1 MPTLPQDLRYAIR
14 QLRKSP
20 GFAITAILTLA
31 LGVGANVVVFGVIN
45 ALILKPL
52 SVPQPQTLFYVRPAS
67 VGGGQSYP
75 DYLDYRN
82 RNSTFSGMAAITS
95 EVAAFSAGGPAT
107 KNYGYEVSGDYFDMM
122 GVQPALGRLF
132 HASDEHGPNS
142 APYIVLSHEFW
153 QRRFNSN
160 PHIVGTTVDMNT
172 HPYTVIGIAPKGF
185 HGIEITYW
193 PDYWVPMVNEEQI
206 EGYSFLAQRSMNT
219 IEILGRLKPGVTAR
233 QATAN
238 LNIIATQLAKQY
250 PTSDGG
256 LRLRLAKPGLVSDR
270 LGDPIRGF
278 LTGIMLLALLV
289 LLAACANLGSLF
301 AARAADRSRE
311 LAIRLA
317 VGSTRRR
324 ILRQLLTESVLVSI
338 VGGLAGTLV
347 ATGLLRAL
355 SRWQPFGDI
364 PMHVTVVPDALVF
377 GIALLLSVGSGMM
390 FGLLPAGQIWRTDA
404 AQVMKSGAATIANF
418 RRFTVRD
425 ALLVIQI
432 ALCTLLVT
440 ASLVALRGM
449 QRSRHAPLGFQPQG
463 AMLAETDLDMAG
475 YPGEAEES
483 VQKRMLEG
491 AAQIPGVTAVGISSN
506 TPLANCCG
514 GSAVYRAG
522 TTDFRYSNAAM
533 GAVSF
538 SFSPGYLKAAGTRLL
553 SGRDFTWHDTDKSPK
568 VAIVNAAFARKMF
581 GKAPAVGQRFLLFNE
596 KDPWEIVGVVEDAK
610 YGTLTEN
617 PIPAMFFPFS
627 QTPTSNVTLLVRST
641 RPAAEM
647 AAALNH
653 MLTGINPNLPFTI
666 RSWQD
671 ALDFALFPA
680 RVATAAL
687 GIMGLLAAMLAIT
700 GIFGMATYGVSRR
713 MKELGIRIALGARRM
728 QLMRSALGRPL
739 ILLLFGSTAGLALG
753 ALASRLLAQIVY
765 EATPR
770 DPVVMIGVVIAMAAL
785 GLVATWIPARRA
797 LHIDPNQLLH
807 EE

>member
-1 MPTLPQDLRYAIR
+1 MPTLLRDLHYAVR

-20 GFAITAILTLA
+20 GFAITAVLTLA

-52 SVPQPQTLFYVRPAS
+52 NVPQPQSLFYIRPAS
-67 VGGGQSYP
+67 FGGGSYP

-82 RNSTFSGMAAITS
+82 RNATFSGTAAVANS
-95 EVAAFSAGGPAT
+95 LAAFSAGGPAT
-107 KNYGYEVSGDYFDMM
+107 KNYGYEVSGDYFDML

-142 APYIVLSHEFW
+142 APYIVLSHKFW

-160 PHIVGTTVDMNT
+160 PHIVGTTVDLNT
-172 HPYTVIGIAPKGF
+172 HPYIVIGIAPKGF
-185 HGIEITYW
+185 HGIEIAYW
-193 PDYWVPMVNEEQI
+193 PDYWVPLVNEQQI
-206 EGYSFLAQRSMNT
+206 EGYNFLDQRSDNV
-219 IEILGRLKPGVTAR
+219 ISILGRLKPGVTAR

-238 LNIIATQLAKQY
+238 LNIIASQLAKQY
-250 PTSDGG
+250 PVSDGG
-256 LRLRLAKPGLVSDR
+256 LRLRLVKPGLVSDR
-270 LGDPIRGF
+270 PGDPVRGF

-324 ILRQLLTESVLVSI
+324 ILRQLLTESGLVSI
-338 VGGLAGTLV
+338 VGGVAGTLV
-347 ATGLLRAL
+347 ATGLLGAL

-364 PMHVTVVPDALVF
+364 PMHVTVVPDARVF
-377 GIALLLSVGSGMM
+377 GIALLLSLGSGMM

-449 QRSRHAPLGFQPQG
+449 QRSLHAPLGFQPHG
-463 AMLAETDLDMAG
+463 AMLAVTDLDMAG
-475 YPGEAEES
+475 SPGDWEDL
-483 VQKRMLEG
+483 VQKHMLEG
-491 AAQIPGVTAVGISSN
+491 AAQIPGVTAVGITSN

-514 GSAVYRAG
+514 GAAVYRPG

-538 SFSPGYLKAAGTRLL
+538 SFTPGYLKAAGTRLL
-553 SGRDFTWHDTDKSPK
+553 YGRDFTWHDLYKSPK
-568 VAIVNAAFARKMF
+568 VAIVSAAFARKMF
-581 GKAPAVGQRFLLFNE
+581 GKAPAVGQHFLIFND

-610 YGTLTEN
+610 YGTLTEK
-617 PIPAMFFPFS
+617 PIPAMFFPFA
-627 QTPTSNVTLLVRST
+627 QNPTSNVTLLVRST
-641 RPAAEM
+641 RPPAEM
-647 AAALNH
+647 AAALNR

-666 RSWQD
+666 RSWSD
-671 ALDFALFPA
+671 EFDFALFPA
-680 RVATAAL
+680 GWRRWRWASWVCWQRCWRSPASSAWQRTASQDA
-687 GIMGLLAAMLAIT
+687 
-700 GIFGMATYGVSRR
+700 
-713 MKELGIRIALGARRM
+713 
-728 QLMRSALGRPL
+728 
-739 ILLLFGSTAGLALG
+739 
-753 ALASRLLAQIVY
+753 
-765 EATPR
+765 
-770 DPVVMIGVVIAMAAL
+770 
-785 GLVATWIPARRA
+785 
-797 LHIDPNQLLH
+797 
-807 EE
+807 